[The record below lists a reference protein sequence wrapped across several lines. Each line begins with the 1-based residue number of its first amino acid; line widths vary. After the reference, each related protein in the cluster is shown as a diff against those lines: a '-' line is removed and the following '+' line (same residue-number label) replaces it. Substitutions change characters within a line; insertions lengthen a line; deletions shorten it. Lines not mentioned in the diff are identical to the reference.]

1 MMDGVL
7 LADGFE
13 EAFIGLG
20 RHGPH
25 NMAVY
30 DYEKCV
36 LILMKKEGWT
46 EEEAVE
52 WMEYNVVGAWVG
64 EQTPVFVETTVRL
77 EDLDE

>member
-1 MMDGVL
+1 MDKTL

-13 EAFIGLG
+13 KAFIGLG
-20 RHGPH
+20 RYG
-25 NMAVY
+25 NKNLAVY

-36 LILMKKEGWT
+36 LILMKKENWS
-46 EEEAVE
+46 EEEAIE

-64 EQTPVFVETTVRL
+64 EYTPVFVETTVRI

>member
-1 MMDGVL
+1 MPIL
-7 LADGFE
+7 LANDFE
-13 EAFIGLG
+13 DAFMGLG
-20 RHGPH
+20 RQG
-25 NMAVY
+25 NKNLAVY

-36 LILMKKEGWT
+36 LILMKKEDWT
-46 EEEAVE
+46 EEEAIE